1 MKKADELMLYTPA
14 PKRPP
19 LDARRCISVA
29 EGLGQGRYIKGKTLT
44 VAVWDDCKNPL
55 VVWRFCGDYWTGE
68 LRREKNPCRRFLR
81 PDYID
86 TEHGRS
92 LLRTDVAAT
101 QHESELLQN
110 YFDDHRTG
118 DLIRI
123 VDNALSAA
131 SRKKRE
137 IRDAKQAK
145 ETKKMLAT
153 LPEIPWDIHKR
164 ILACCHDDVFLW
176 ITNTKESRVFPGGVK
191 EMVPVQRVR
200 CDSCGGEYSVDGRE
214 MKHKKMAACRCCGR
228 TMQIYNTQYS
238 ARRVWRART
247 FLLSQPD
254 NNAVWVRR
262 MVVYFNFENHN
273 ANLDICPGDIWW
285 TDGAS
290 AKHWKKKYF
299 FKDNQWDSRYI
310 MCQSNDISKGM
321 TASTGY
327 YQPRVYAAWER
338 TFEHDLRKVMK
349 SGWIKKYDKGCNFYR
364 EVKFWES
371 CRRYPMAESLI
382 KTGWA
387 DALASYLDGSDG
399 GYCNHQHLKIHS
411 KTYYGVF
418 GLTKNELALIHGRK
432 DTFTDVNE
440 AVGWKKAGLQIT
452 ARNLQMVSALST
464 YRVQDIL
471 KEHGLSRSLK
481 YLRQQTRRITGKYDG
496 VINPRVTSDWIDYLD
511 MAQKAGMNLAIESVL
526 YPLDLKRRH
535 DDLVAERARLARL
548 DHLKDVRRQ
557 IEEEAADLESRFSI
571 EQIMQKIKKTYQYD
585 GEKYLIRVPDG
596 AKSILEESRYLD
608 HCIQRGTRYF
618 ERIATRES
626 YILFLRKKDDPNTPW
641 YTLEVEPG
649 GTIRQKRSYNNNQFD
664 DLEDAKPFLA
674 EWQLVVQRRMSA
686 AEVSLAEKSR
696 AMRHQEFE
704 ELRKK
709 GSVIRRGSH
718 AGQLLVDEL
727 MRDLMEVEQ
736 SAG

>member
-191 EMVPVQRVR
+191 EMVPIQRVR

-349 SGWIKKYDKGCNFYR
+349 SGWIKKYDKGCNFYW

-496 VINPRVTSDWIDYLD
+496 VISPRVTSDWIDYLD

-548 DHLKDVRRQ
+548 DHLKDARRQ

-696 AMRHQEFE
+696 VMRNREFE
-704 ELRKK
+704 ELREK
-709 GSVIRRGSH
+709 GSVIRNGSH

>member
-273 ANLDICPGDIWW
+273 ANLDISPGDIWW

-496 VINPRVTSDWIDYLD
+496 VISPRVTSDWIDYLD